1 MRRPRCAIP
10 ITISWA
16 PARGGDP
23 DRLVEHRHHR
33 VEALERELLLAQ
45 EAAAQVELEALDL
58 REPLEQRSTLLGRQ
72 RLPVPAGLDRL
83 PQPDALGVV
92 GEVLDL
98 VGDRAAVDVLQRG
111 QRLEQRL
118 AGDVDAE
125 HGGRDASLE
134 LRRQWR
140 DEARLVERGIAERL
154 GAERIEPSGE
164 MAVHAV
170 RLDERHGRRDG
181 AEQRLV
187 DRLGGGA
194 RGGGARV
201 AAGAAG
207 GAGAAGKALRPEC
220 VPGPQRGLAVT
231 AVAGC
236 ELEQPLQT
244 GMAGDQIR

>member
-1 MRRPRCAIP
+1 MRHPDHDLVSPGA
-10 ITISWA
+10 
-16 PARGGDP
+16 GGDP
-23 DRLVEHRHHR
+23 DRLVQHRHHR

-58 REPLEQRSTLLGRQ
+58 REPLQQRSTLLGRQ

-92 GEVLDL
+92 GEMLDL

-111 QRLEQRL
+111 ERLEQRV
-118 AGDVDAE
+118 AGDVDAK

-154 GAERIEPSGE
+154 GAERIEPGGE

-187 DRLGGGA
+187 DRLGGG
-194 RGGGARV
+194 RQGRRSEGRGRRRGRRRSGGGRLCDRSV
-201 AAGAAG
+201 CRGLNG
-207 GAGAAGKALRPEC
+207 
-220 VPGPQRGLAVT
+220 GLAVA

-236 ELEQPLQT
+236 ELEEPLQT
-244 GMAGDQIR
+244 GMAGDQIW